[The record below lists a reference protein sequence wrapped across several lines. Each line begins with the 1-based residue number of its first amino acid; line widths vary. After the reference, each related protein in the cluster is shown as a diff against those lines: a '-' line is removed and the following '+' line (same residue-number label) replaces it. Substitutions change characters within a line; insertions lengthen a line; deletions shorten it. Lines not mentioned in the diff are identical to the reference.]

1 MSNKRSLLEI
11 GKIIFLALFSIGIL
25 FLCFH
30 LNYLQTADQRWFDD
44 FQYDME
50 SYIVGRFVKSRQDG
64 IFSAG
69 GLTGIGSLTTVP
81 VTYGDLPFANQY
93 LAYNEGLRFGA
104 FTTYDSQ
111 IGGQGILFG
120 VLDGIIHL
128 PAQEKLILFHALTS
142 LCSAIVLAAII
153 VWFYLESGLTVSL
166 FVLGSAV
173 FSQWLVAF
181 GRILWWSTWAF
192 YLPIAV
198 MMYYLRRKPPCA
210 SSSYSTFGVIVF
222 ITVFIKCFFNGYEYI
237 TSFLVMTI
245 VPFLYYGIR
254 HKISIR
260 KFLSGLS
267 VAAGSSILAVLLSFF
282 ILCFQIS
289 SVKGNFLDGVHHIIT
304 SFEKRSYP
312 NPSIYPDDLAPLV
325 KSNVLEVVVT
335 YLKGTFFDANRF
347 LSSSSV
353 IVTKYVLRI
362 SYLHLFVLIVTMSGI
377 LLFLMK
383 KIEDEKE
390 KRRCLA
396 FFWATWFSVLAPVSW
411 LVIFKAHSAIHIYM
425 NFIVWHMPF
434 IFFGFAVCGLVVK
447 NSLTNLL
454 PFLRRFTG
462 RKSASLLS
470 AR

>member
-25 FLCFH
+25 FLSFH
-30 LNYLQTADQRWFDD
+30 LNYLQTADQQWFDN

-50 SYIVGRFVKSRQDG
+50 SYIVGRIVKSHQDG
-64 IFSAG
+64 VFSDG
-69 GLTGIGSLTTVP
+69 GLTGIGSLTTTP
-81 VTYGDLPFANQY
+81 VTYGDMPFANQY
-93 LAYNEGLRFGA
+93 LAYTDGLRFGA

-111 IGGQGILFG
+111 IGGQGILFSI
-120 VLDGIIHL
+120 LDGIIHI
-128 PAQEKLILFHALTS
+128 PPQEKLTLFHALTS

-173 FSQWLVAF
+173 FSQWLVVF

-192 YLPIAV
+192 YLPMAV
-198 MMYYLRRKPPCA
+198 LMYYRRRKPPSA
-210 SSSYSTFGVIVF
+210 SSNYFTFGVVVF

-237 TSFLVMTI
+237 TSFLVMTC
-245 VPFLYYGIR
+245 VPFLYYSIR
-254 HKISIR
+254 DRISIR

-267 VAAGSSILAVLLSFF
+267 VAAGSSILAVLLSFL

-289 SVKGNFLDGVHHIIT
+289 SVKGNFLEGVNHIIH
-304 SFEKRSYP
+304 SFEIRSYP
-312 NPSIYPDDLAPLV
+312 NPSDYPGDLAPLLE
-325 KSNVLEVVVT
+325 SNALKVVVT

-347 LSSSSV
+347 LSSSSA

-362 SYLHLFVLIVTMSGI
+362 SYLHLSLLFVIMSAI
-377 LLFLMK
+377 LLFLRK
-383 KIEDEKE
+383 KIVDENE

-396 FFWATWFSVLAPVSW
+396 FFWATWFSILAPVSW
-411 LVIFKAHSAIHIYM
+411 FVIFKAHSAIHTHM
-425 NFIVWHMPF
+425 NFIVWQMPF
-434 IFFGFAVCGLVVK
+434 TFFGFAVCGLVVK
-447 NSLTNLL
+447 NTMTNLL

-462 RKSASLLS
+462 RKSASHLS
-470 AR
+470 TK

>member
-1 MSNKRSLLEI
+1 MSNKRSLLEN
-11 GKIIFLALFSIGIL
+11 GKIIFLASFSIVIL
-25 FLCFH
+25 FLSFH
-30 LNYLQTADQRWFDD
+30 LNLLQTADQQWFDN

-50 SYIVGRFVKSRQDG
+50 SYIVGRIVKSHQDG
-64 IFSAG
+64 VFSDG
-69 GLTGIGSLTTVP
+69 GLTGIGSLTTTP
-81 VTYGDLPFANQY
+81 VTWGDVPFANQY
-93 LAYNEGLRFGA
+93 LAYTDGLRFGA

-111 IGGQGILFG
+111 IGGQGILFS

-128 PAQEKLILFHALTS
+128 PPQEKLILFHALTS

-166 FVLGSAV
+166 FVLASAV
-173 FSQWLVAF
+173 FSQWLVVF
-181 GRILWWSTWAF
+181 GRILWWSMWAF

-198 MMYYLRRKPPCA
+198 MMYYHRRRPPCA
-210 SSSYSTFGVIVF
+210 SSSYPTFGVVVF

-237 TSFLVMTI
+237 TSFLVMMI
-245 VPFLYYGIR
+245 VPFLYYSIR
-254 HKISIR
+254 NRISIR
-260 KFLSGLS
+260 KCLPGLS
-267 VAAGSSILAVLLSFF
+267 VVVGSSIFAVLLSSF

-289 SVKGNFLDGVHHIIT
+289 SVKGNFLDGVNHIIY

-312 NPSIYPDDLAPLV
+312 NPSDYPDDLAPNLE
-325 KSNVLEVVVT
+325 SNVLEVVVT

-362 SYLHLFVLIVTMSGI
+362 SYLHLSALFVIMSGI

-383 KIEDEKE
+383 KIVDEKE

-396 FFWATWFSVLAPVSW
+396 FFWATWFSILAPVSW
-411 LVIFKAHSAIHIYM
+411 FVIFKAHSAIHTHM
-425 NFIVWHMPF
+425 NFIVWQMPF
-434 IFFGFAVCGLVVK
+434 TFFGFTICGLVVK